1 MYKIFKIKK
10 GNLDAGF
17 SLVEMLVATGIFMSI
32 MTLAITALISIMG
45 ANKKAQTIKSTIDSV
60 TFAIENISRD
70 MRMGT
75 DYKCFY
81 GSVFTSDCTDSL
93 INGSTAVRYKNNSG
107 TYIITYK
114 FLDTNE
120 LTVTTCNVSDPDCT
134 SPTAYL
140 ISKDSG
146 ANITSM
152 KFYVIGAD
160 HELDSTASTR
170 TQPRVLI
177 STSGL
182 ISVKGAGDTTF
193 NLQTSISQRIRR

>member
-1 MYKIFKIKK
+1 MYKIFKIKNN
-10 GNLDAGF
+10 NLNAGF

-32 MTLAITALISIMG
+32 MTLAITSLISIMG
-45 ANKKAQTIKSTIDSV
+45 ANKKAHTIKGTIDSV
-60 TFAIENISRD
+60 NFAIENISRD

-75 DYKCFY
+75 DYKCMLPDET
-81 GSVFTSDCTDSL
+81 FTNVNCPLD
-93 INGSTAVRYKNNSG
+93 IGSTAVRYKNNLG
-107 TYIITYK
+107 TKGITYQ
-114 FLDTNE
+114 FLANGE
-120 LTVTTCNVSDPDCT
+120 LTRQICDADYISNCA
-134 SPTAYL
+134 TAKL
-140 ISKDSG
+140 ISTDSG

-160 HELDSTASTR
+160 HELDSPASTR